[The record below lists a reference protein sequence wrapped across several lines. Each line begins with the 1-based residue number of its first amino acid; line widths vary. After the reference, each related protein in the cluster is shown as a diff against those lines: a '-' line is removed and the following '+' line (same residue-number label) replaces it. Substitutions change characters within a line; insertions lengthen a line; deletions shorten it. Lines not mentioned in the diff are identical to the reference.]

1 MQQQTTQRNM
11 IFKPLANTG
20 IYIYNGFIVN
30 AGRHACTPWLWIFLI
45 CFLFGLLNIEM
56 FLLYLFDRL
65 KKTKYLLILPEIVIA
80 DNFLY
85 SLPVLPSYQLGCSD
99 GFRSLPLYVMM
110 KWRAEDSSNP
120 VQFLLPWCSRV
131 SEYCYPGTESVTGRT
146 TR

>member
-1 MQQQTTQRNM
+1 
-11 IFKPLANTG
+11 
-20 IYIYNGFIVN
+20 
-30 AGRHACTPWLWIFLI
+30 
-45 CFLFGLLNIEM
+45 M

-131 SEYCYPGTESVTGRT
+131 SEYCYPGTESVLLAEPPGKNKQKTGWKMQPSHLM
-146 TR
+146 TRKLQYMYFFGGSDTLYVSVG